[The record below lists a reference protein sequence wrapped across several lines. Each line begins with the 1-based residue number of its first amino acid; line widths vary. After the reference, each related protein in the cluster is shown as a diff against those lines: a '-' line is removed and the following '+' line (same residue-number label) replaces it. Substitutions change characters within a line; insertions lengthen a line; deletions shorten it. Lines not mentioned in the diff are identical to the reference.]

1 MKTFI
6 DTNILLD
13 VVVKRIPHYT
23 YSSYIWDFVKK
34 DLIQGYIS
42 AITINNLYYI
52 LKKIIGNDLSGK
64 FIDEILE
71 DFIVV
76 SLTRD
81 ILKQARMIKNKDY
94 EDAIQYFSAIN
105 AGCEFL
111 ITRNKKDFL
120 SAGLNIISPKEFI
133 KKIKF

>member
-23 YSSYIWDFVKK
+23 YSSYIWDFIKK

-52 LKKIIGNDLSGK
+52 LRKITGNNLAGK

-71 DFIVV
+71 DFTIV
-76 SLTRD
+76 SLTKD
-81 ILKQARMIKNKDY
+81 ILIQARMIKNKDY

-105 AGCEFL
+105 AGCGFL

-120 SAGLNIISPKEFI
+120 
-133 KKIKF
+133 

>member
-52 LKKIIGNDLSGK
+52 LKKITKNDLSGK
-64 FIDEILE
+64 FIDEILK
-71 DFIVV
+71 DFNIIP
-76 SLTRD
+76 LTGD
-81 ILKQARMIKNKDY
+81 ILRQARIIKNKDY

-120 SAGLNIISPKEFI
+120 SAGLNIVSPKEFI
-133 KKIKF
+133 KKLKF

>member
-1 MKTFI
+1 MKTFF
-6 DTNILLD
+6 DTNVLLD
-13 VVVKRIPHYT
+13 VLVKRIPHYT
-23 YSSYIWDFVKK
+23 HSAYIWDFVKK

-52 LKKIIGNDLSGK
+52 LKRITGKDLAGK
-64 FIDEILE
+64 FIDEILD
-71 DFIVV
+71 DFNII
-76 SLTRD
+76 SLTGE
-81 ILKQARMIKNKDY
+81 ILMQARTVKNKDY
-94 EDAIQYFSAIN
+94 EDAIQYFSAVN

-120 SAGLNIISPKEFI
+120 SAGLNIVSPGELI

>member
-23 YSSYIWDFVKK
+23 YSSYIWDFIKK

-52 LKKIIGNDLSGK
+52 LRKITGNNLAGK

-71 DFIVV
+71 DFTIV
-76 SLTRD
+76 SLTKD
-81 ILKQARMIKNKDY
+81 ILIQARMIKNKDY

-105 AGCEFL
+105 AGCGFL

-120 SAGLNIISPKEFI
+120 SAGLNIVSPKEFI
-133 KKIKF
+133 KKICI

>member
-120 SAGLNIISPKEFI
+120 SAGLSIISPKEFI